1 MIEFQKF
8 KQKKKAQFTMAHP
21 KDVRSMF
28 SQSLSC
34 PLVQHSMN
42 SFVNENSVKLKAEE
56 RQQNWDAEDDDLS
69 LQQRVDELL
78 VEFGKVRPIKSSRP
92 DLDEGVVQDATRPPE
107 EVAQDEQQQ
116 HVDENDDVDAL
127 IQQHLK
133 SVIQLKLQL
142 AQKQSF
148 IDEMTS
154 KYNRLRDEKHRL
166 DDQVNSASH
175 KSTLDANAENFLLR
189 QENEM
194 LRTQLHQMQLTLS
207 VSAPPRN
214 GCKEGHYPV
223 APPQLHHPSRLSSA
237 FNIHQELQDR
247 MNSVRMDSLVNT
259 KSLKDVV
266 DTTSTHKANDAAK
279 QVQTLP
285 MTPPRLFQ
293 FKSLRTLSTELT
305 TTTTD
310 PSSTSSGSS
319 EEHPTQPTLNPLN
332 SFSSIIQGWRRN
344 QPTRSDHQAVR
355 RSDTAT
361 TQRLGGQKQEDSNS
375 KSCTWPSGMMLD
387 RPIAKNEPPTPTS
400 SLSLS
405 NGEVEQ
411 EER

>member
-1 MIEFQKF
+1 
-8 KQKKKAQFTMAHP
+8 
-21 KDVRSMF
+21 
-28 SQSLSC
+28 L
-34 PLVQHSMN
+34 
-42 SFVNENSVKLKAEE
+42 
-56 RQQNWDAEDDDLS
+56 ED
-69 LQQRVDELL
+69 
-78 VEFGKVRPIKSSRP
+78 
-92 DLDEGVVQDATRPPE
+92 GVATRPPE
-107 EVAQDEQQQ
+107 EVVQDEQQQ
-116 HVDENDDVDAL
+116 HVDEDEDVDAL

-166 DDQVNSASH
+166 DDQVNGGSQ
-175 KSTLDANAENFLLR
+175 KSMLDANAENFLLR

-194 LRTQLHQMQLTLS
+194 LREQLDQMQVTLS
-207 VSAPPRN
+207 VSVPPPRN

-223 APPQLHHPSRLSSA
+223 APSQLHHPSRPSSA

-247 MNSVRMDSLVNT
+247 MNSVRMASLVNT
-259 KSLKDVV
+259 KYPKDVV
-266 DTTSTHKANDAAK
+266 DTTSIHKANDAATAK
-279 QVQTLP
+279 QVQTPP
-285 MTPPRLFQ
+285 MSPPRLFQ
-293 FKSLRTLSTELT
+293 FKSFGTLSTELT

-310 PSSTSSGSS
+310 PSFTSSGSL
-319 EEHPTQPTLNPLN
+319 EHPTQPTLNLLN

-344 QPTRSDHQAVR
+344 RPTRSDT
-355 RSDTAT
+355 SI
-361 TQRLGGQKQEDSNS
+361 TQRLGGQKQKDKYS

-387 RPIAKNEPPTPTS
+387 QEPPSPTS

-405 NGEVEQ
+405 NGEDEQ

>member
-8 KQKKKAQFTMAHP
+8 KQKKKEQFTMAHP

-28 SQSLSC
+28 SQTLSC

-56 RQQNWDAEDDDLS
+56 RQQNWDADDDDLE
-69 LQQRVDELL
+69 LQQRVDELF
-78 VEFGKVRPIKSSRP
+78 VEFGVRPIKSS
-92 DLDEGVVQDATRPPE
+92 GVQDATRPPE

-116 HVDENDDVDAL
+116 HVDEDEDVDAL

-166 DDQVNSASH
+166 DDQMNGTSQ
-175 KSTLDANAENFLLR
+175 KSTLDANAENVRLR
-189 QENEM
+189 QENDM
-194 LRTQLHQMQLTLS
+194 LRAQLHQMQLTLS
-207 VSAPPRN
+207 ASAPPRN

-223 APPQLHHPSRLSSA
+223 APHQVHHPSRPSSA

-259 KSLKDVV
+259 KSPKDVV
-266 DTTSTHKANDAAK
+266 DTSSINKANDAAK

-293 FKSLRTLSTELT
+293 FKSFGTLSTELT
-305 TTTTD
+305 TTTTV
-310 PSSTSSGSS
+310 PTSTSSGSS
-319 EEHPTQPTLNPLN
+319 EHPTQPTLNPLN

-344 QPTRSDHQAVR
+344 RPTTTRSDQAMR
-355 RSDTAT
+355 RSDTAI
-361 TQRLGGQKQEDSNS
+361 TQRVGGQKQKDSYS

-387 RPIAKNEPPTPTS
+387 RPIARNEPPSPTS

-405 NGEVEQ
+405 NGED
-411 EER
+411 R